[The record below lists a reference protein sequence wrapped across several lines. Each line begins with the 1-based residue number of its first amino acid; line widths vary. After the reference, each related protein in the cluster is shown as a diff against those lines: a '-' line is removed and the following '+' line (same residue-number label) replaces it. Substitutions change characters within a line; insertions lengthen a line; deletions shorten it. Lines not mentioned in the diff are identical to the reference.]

1 MTHNSLT
8 YKSLMSEINATY
20 KDLDDIY
27 KYNETYGEPTIHD
40 LKELNDLLS
49 VSSPS
54 DYIVYDKETYNI
66 FNNYL
71 TKSLEIKRDVFYQ
84 QIPNDIFVA
93 KTIPLPDVVFKS
105 SFDNEDSSDLYIR
118 CVYVQDKL
126 IIAIFR
132 KGELG
137 SAVIAKQ
144 DSDSTYALDGA
155 NIYIEDLNFYDDI
168 IIQDYKIEVRW
179 VILGVATHVFAHWYA
194 LQIMMLNPVIKERL
208 FEKDRKEKL
217 PVSSIYILGKEE
229 APKSKKRKAKY
240 IKYQKISKVILKSD
254 ILRKKHTLCWYVI
267 GHYRHYKN
275 GTKSWVN
282 GYWKGPL
289 RELQKNLDEGRERL
303 I

>member
-1 MTHNSLT
+1 MTPNSLT
-8 YKSLMSEINATY
+8 YKSLMSEINNTY

-27 KYNETYGEPTIHD
+27 KYDETYGEPTIHD
-40 LKELNDLLS
+40 LKELNELLS

-54 DYIVYDKETYNI
+54 DYIVYDKETYNA

-71 TKSLEIKRDVFYQ
+71 IKSLEIKRDIFYQ

-105 SFDNEDSSDLYIR
+105 SFGNEGSSDIHIR
-118 CVYVQDKL
+118 CVYAQDKL

-155 NIYIEDLNFYDDI
+155 NIYIEDLNFYDK

-179 VILGVATHVFAHWYA
+179 VTLGVATHIFAHWYA

-217 PVSSIYILGKEE
+217 HVSSDYILGSEINT
-229 APKSKKRKAKY
+229 SKKRKAKY
-240 IKYQKISKVILKSD
+240 VKYKRITNTIIHSD
-254 ILRKKHTLCWYVI
+254 ILRKKHVLCWYVI

-289 RELQKNLDEGRERL
+289 RELQKNLDDGRERL
-303 I
+303 V